1 MSKFPL
7 FFIFSMTV
15 IFFCGCKSDSLTA
28 ATIQKDSVSKKQDCF
43 DWNSPQ
49 VKKLCDGIVYTR
61 LDRSSPRL
69 LKMAAVKV
77 DLSNPKLR
85 FKMTSR
91 DKDWGKPMPGF
102 EKKFVI
108 RTRRQTCKMFMEE
121 HVKKGY
127 NMVLTVNGTPFGP
140 WQPPWNHPY
149 ADGQGLLVDN
159 GVLVAPP
166 RHKRPG
172 FIVKKDGTFA
182 LAGFKN
188 TDDISH
194 IKHAISG
201 FSTVLANG
209 KIVDKSRKGLAPRT
223 GFGMSADKKT
233 LYILVADGRQPGYSM
248 GASFVQSSLL
258 IQRFGAKDSMFF
270 DGGGSS
276 CMVFRDTA
284 KNTYNT
290 VNKPSDGELR
300 KIYNSLLITKK

>member
-7 FFIFSMTV
+7 FFVCILT
-15 IFFCGCKSDSLTA
+15 FFCLCGCKSGSLTA
-28 ATIQKDSVSKKQDCF
+28 ATPGSVPQKQNCF
-43 DWNSPQ
+43 NWDSPQ

-149 ADGQGLLVDN
+149 ADGQG
-159 GVLVAPP
+159 
-166 RHKRPG
+166 
-172 FIVKKDGTFA
+172 
-182 LAGFKN
+182 
-188 TDDISH
+188 
-194 IKHAISG
+194 AI
-201 FSTVLANG
+201 LWML
-209 KIVDKSRKGLAPRT
+209 K
-223 GFGMSADKKT
+223 
-233 LYILVADGRQPGYSM
+233 
-248 GASFVQSSLL
+248 
-258 IQRFGAKDSMFF
+258 
-270 DGGGSS
+270 
-276 CMVFRDTA
+276 
-284 KNTYNT
+284 
-290 VNKPSDGELR
+290 
-300 KIYNSLLITKK
+300 